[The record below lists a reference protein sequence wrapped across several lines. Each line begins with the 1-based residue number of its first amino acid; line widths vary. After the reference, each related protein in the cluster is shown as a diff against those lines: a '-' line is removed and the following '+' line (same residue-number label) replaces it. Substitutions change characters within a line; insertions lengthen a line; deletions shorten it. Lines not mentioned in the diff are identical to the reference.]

1 MRKWAIT
8 ALTAVLVV
16 SSTGCGSSSDDT
28 AGTTTTPGTTAG
40 TTTVAK
46 VRDALGTEIDD
57 AVEAAMDASAVPGA
71 VVLVRT
77 PEGEYAQAY
86 GTRVAGEDD
95 PVTVDDHFRIGSN
108 TKTMVGTVVLQL
120 VDDGELA
127 LDDPVSDYRDDV
139 PDGAHITIEQL
150 LDMSSGL
157 FNYSELASFNK
168 TLDDDPD
175 KAWDPE
181 ELVALGLAEDP
192 YFAPGDGFHYSN
204 TNTVLLGLIVEQV
217 TGEPLADVLA
227 EKIYEPLGLDETSFP
242 ATDDASIPEPFAHGY
257 LFGTN
262 ASTVDDAA
270 LPDDER
276 RAALDGELLP
286 NDVTTLNP
294 SWGWAAGAAISTAAD
309 LADYVEAL
317 VGGGLLGDDLQADR
331 LASVT
336 STDPGSPDAAG
347 YGWALA
353 SFGPYVGHDGSL
365 PGYQSFMGHD
375 PDTDTTLI
383 VLTNLQSGPTGTQT
397 ANEIARAVMGEL

>member
-40 TTTVAK
+40 TTTVAE

-57 AVEAAMDASAVPGA
+57 AVEAAMDVSAVPGA

-336 STDPGSPDAAG
+336 STDPGAPDAAG

>member
-309 LADYVEAL
+309 LADYVEGL